1 MSGSLLSYNK
11 TSTVTR
17 NESQAL
23 VTKKT
28 EVEAKADCQDLR
40 MTDPEEGRNQEAK
53 TTLVITATNKVT

>member
-11 TSTVTR
+11 TSTVTS

-23 VTKKT
+23 VTEKT
-28 EVEAKADCQDLR
+28 EVEAKADCQDLI

-53 TTLVITATNKVT
+53 TTLVITTKNKVT